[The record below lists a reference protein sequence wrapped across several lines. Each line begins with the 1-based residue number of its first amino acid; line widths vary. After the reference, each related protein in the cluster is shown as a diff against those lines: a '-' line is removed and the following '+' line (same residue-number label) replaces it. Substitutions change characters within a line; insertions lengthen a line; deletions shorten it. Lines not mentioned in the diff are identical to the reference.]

1 MLNFIFSFENVE
13 LSINFAL
20 NNYNMKRTLS
30 LLSLVCLTI
39 LGQSQVVPNG
49 NFETWAAGEPA
60 NWTTFNSIAPIAF
73 IEAPAVQET
82 PAPEGNSCI
91 NISVRNSPLAGVI
104 PGIAIS
110 GQMDLLAGTGN
121 GGFAYTSRPNFFE
134 GVYRHN
140 NMTAMDTAIAVV
152 TLTKWNPVTMM
163 QDVIAEAGMVSIG
176 GTADWTNFSMPL
188 NYSSDLNPDTCTIL
202 LATFG
207 ADGNNCS
214 YDNLQLT
221 MTSSVSDQS
230 AQNFD
235 WMVYPNPTKESLTL
249 SLAAL
254 GFLGE
259 THLEIFST
267 DGKLVHSEKLI
278 NAMNPTL
285 NIAHLSNGQYKL
297 ALRNGNRRLVK
308 TFVKN

>member
-1 MLNFIFSFENVE
+1 MKKAFTF
-13 LSINFAL
+13 LSMI
-20 NNYNMKRTLS
+20 
-30 LLSLVCLTI
+30 CLAI
-39 LGQSQVVPNG
+39 IGQSQVIPNG
-49 NFETWAAGEPA
+49 NFETWAGGEPA
-60 NWTTFNSIAPIAF
+60 NWTTFNSIAPLAG

-91 NISVRNSPLAGVI
+91 NISVRSSLFAGII
-104 PGIAIS
+104 PGLAIT
-110 GQMDLLAGTGN
+110 GQMDLFTGMGN
-121 GGFAYTSRPNFFE
+121 GGFATTARPNFFE

-140 NMTAMDTAIAVV
+140 NMIASDTAIAFV
-152 TLTKWNPVTMM
+152 TLTKWNPVTMS
-163 QDVIAEAGMVSIG
+163 QDIIADGGMVSIG
-176 GTADWTNFSMPL
+176 GTTDWTTFSMPL
-188 NYSSDLNPDTCTIL
+188 NYSSDLNPDTCTIIIG
-202 LATFG
+202 TFG

-214 YDNLQLT
+214 FDNLRLT
-221 MTSSVSDQS
+221 MTSSVNEQS

-235 WMVYPNPTKESLTL
+235 WMVYPNPTNENLTL

-259 THLEIFST
+259 TQLEIFST
-267 DGKLVHSEKLI
+267 DGKLVHSERLN

-285 NIAHLSNGQYKL
+285 NIAHLTNGQYEL